1 MERTIL
7 HISWISE
14 LIWLT
19 RLDHAKQFTIIKQ
32 NWLASIRALYVPLEF
47 LLFFHCCNDCI
58 VIYSYI
64 VCNAYYILYYI
75 WYICISYI
83 LYDSLNVAQCNPQL
97 WASNSEISSVVQM
110 PQICLSQDNV
120 PTGVTETTR
129 LIIANL
135 FQSTD
140 LLTARRIFPATGA
153 VVTWWG
159 EFLLFWLLVS
169 TKLSMW
175 ESHNKMQ

>member
-120 PTGVTETTR
+120 PTGVTETTNQADYR
-129 LIIANL
+129 QFISING
-135 FQSTD
+135 FIDSTPH
-140 LLTARRIFPATGA
+140 LSRNRSSRYLMGGISFVLTFGLNQTLNVRVP
-153 VVTWWG
+153 
-159 EFLLFWLLVS
+159 
-169 TKLSMW
+169 
-175 ESHNKMQ
+175 Q